1 MWLGKKN
8 HIAITQSLSADVTL
22 KFSEKMGTL
31 EQIYTDIDE
40 ILNFLL
46 EKSNNKKHHRVAS
59 NETDSS
65 DNEWKTGEEVIEIV
79 MFEIK
84 NSSLSC

>member
-1 MWLGKKN
+1 MTWKEKPHCHN
-8 HIAITQSLSADVTL
+8 SVTSCNVTL

-40 ILNFLL
+40 ILNLLL